1 MRELRIDGTLILA
14 VDHGYGNIKTA
25 NTIFSNGFVE
35 KNTEPVISTDY
46 IHYGDKYYILDQ
58 GYKNYTKDKVEDDD
72 FYILTVAAIAKELYY
87 RGLRKERIHLAVGVP
102 LKWMDSQK
110 ESFKAYMLQNSQI
123 EFEYRHEKY
132 EVEIEGCSVMPQCYA
147 AVAEYLQEFKG
158 LNMVVDI
165 GNGTMNAMM
174 LQDGKP
180 IQNKMWTELF
190 GVRRCALR
198 IHQAL
203 LDEFQEE
210 VPDSV
215 INAFLMDRNIDV
227 DREYQLTMASTAR
240 DYVRELTV
248 KIYDLGYNEK
258 TMKMYV
264 LGGGA
269 KLIEQFSIFDRS
281 RITFNFDINANA
293 KGYEYFCYV
302 AMKKRK
308 LKLA

>member
-14 VDHGYGNIKTA
+14 IDHGYGNIKTA
-25 NTIFSNGFVE
+25 NTVFSNGFVE
-35 KNTEPVISTDY
+35 KNTEPVISMDF

-123 EFEYRHEKY
+123 ELEYRHEKY

-158 LNMVVDI
+158 LNMIVDI

-190 GVRRCALR
+190 GVRQCALR

-281 RITFNFDINANA
+281 RIMFNFDINANA